1 MQRPDLSKV
10 DHAVKA
16 YIEYLE
22 AELNRGQSR
31 PRDGRMVEREE
42 PPDHL
47 AETLPAEPATT
58 MGVITVSMEGMVKR
72 TLRHLYPRQRRAGIG
87 IFDLEFGKS
96 DFPKHL
102 VIADENQNMLLFT
115 DHARAYLFPAGKIS
129 TAEVRSRGGPAFD
142 RLPIEADEQ
151 IAAIVPGQ
159 ASGYLALVSQRGMV
173 RSLRHHLFGE
183 YLKPGTSF
191 YNFREFGPLAAVCWT
206 PGNADLLIASQK
218 GMAIRFSEKLVP
230 PNGTLGI
237 RLDPDD
243 RVVGVTAV
251 TDDSGVLLLGSDGRG
266 AIRQM
271 SAFHANKS
279 AGGGGKI
286 ALKTEKLVACSKV
299 DPTDDVFIITRL
311 GKIIRFNAG
320 EVPVTE
326 GAVQGV
332 YCITLRG
339 DETCAIAISP
349 TQASSIFR

>member
-10 DHAVKA
+10 DPAVRA

-22 AELNRGQSR
+22 AELNRGHTR
-31 PRDGRMVEREE
+31 PRDGRVVEREE
-42 PPDHL
+42 PAEHL
-47 AETLPAEPATT
+47 QEAIPAEPPTT
-58 MGVITVSMEGMVKR
+58 FGVITVSGEGMVKR

-87 IFDLEFGKS
+87 IFDLELGRS
-96 DFPKHL
+96 DFPRHL
-102 VIADENQNMLLFT
+102 VIADENQNLLLFT
-115 DHARAYLFPAGKIS
+115 DHARAFLFPAGKIS
-129 TAEVRSRGGPAFD
+129 ATEVHSRGGSAFG
-142 RLPIEADEQ
+142 RLPIEPDEQ
-151 IAAIVPGQ
+151 IAAIVPSQ

-173 RSLRHHLFGE
+173 RCLRHHLFGE

-191 YNFREFGPLAAVCWT
+191 YNFREFGPLAAVSWT
-206 PGNADLLIASQK
+206 PGNADLMIASQK

-243 RVVGVTAV
+243 QVVGVTAV
-251 TDDSGVLLLGSDGRG
+251 SDDSGVLLLGADGRG
-266 AIRQM
+266 AVRQM
-271 SAFHANKS
+271 STFHANKS

-299 DPTDDVFIITRL
+299 EPMDDVFIITRL

-320 EVPVTE
+320 EVPSTE

-339 DETCAIAISP
+339 DETSAIAISP
-349 TQASSIFR
+349 TQTSLIFR